1 MNLPVTEKLDST
13 PVPEQ
18 PSFSLE
24 KRLVAAEAKVES
36 RGSQINALVNE
47 LTNARAQIRDLQ
59 RQVTQY
65 RAVTDRLLPLGTWLK
80 ELPPERLRLN
90 VGTVTTESNFLA
102 QGAMSSA
109 RVMKEFDPA
118 AGPMLDWGCGS
129 GRTLNWLL
137 TSPAWREVYHGCDVD
152 AEAIAWLKE
161 RGVRA
166 EVCGD
171 EPPLPYADNTFAG
184 IFSFSVLTHIPP
196 TSHRDWYQE
205 FKRVLKPGGRVL
217 CTTCGDHTLEIDSA
231 RLASLKPQIE
241 KFGWAFSETEG
252 HYKHVAV
259 ATRAFSTKAFQG
271 LLEEESYGKYS
282 NMDAFILRKP

>member
-1 MNLPVTEKLDST
+1 M
-13 PVPEQ
+13 
-18 PSFSLE
+18 
-24 KRLVAAEAKVES
+24 VAAEAKVEF
-36 RGSQINALVNE
+36 RGARINELVNE
-47 LTNARAQIRDLQ
+47 VINARAQVRELQ

-65 RAVTDRLLPLGTWLK
+65 RIVTDRLLPLGTWLK
-80 ELPPERLRLN
+80 ELPPEHLRLN

-137 TSPAWREVYHGCDVD
+137 ADPAWKAAYHGCDVD
-152 AEAIAWLKE
+152 AAAVAWLKE

-171 EPPLPYADNTFAG
+171 EPRLPYPDNTFAG

-196 TSHRDWYQE
+196 TAHRGWYQE
-205 FKRVLKPGGRVL
+205 FQRVLKPGGRVL
-217 CTTCGDHTLEIDSA
+217 CTTCGDYTLKIDSA
-231 RLASLKPQIE
+231 RLESLKPQIE
-241 KFGWAFSETEG
+241 EHGWAFSETEG
-252 HYKHVAV
+252 HYKHIAV
-259 ATRAFSTKAFQG
+259 ATRAFTAKAFQG
-271 LLEEESYGKYS
+271 LLEEESYGRYS
-282 NMDAFILRKP
+282 NMDAFVLRKR